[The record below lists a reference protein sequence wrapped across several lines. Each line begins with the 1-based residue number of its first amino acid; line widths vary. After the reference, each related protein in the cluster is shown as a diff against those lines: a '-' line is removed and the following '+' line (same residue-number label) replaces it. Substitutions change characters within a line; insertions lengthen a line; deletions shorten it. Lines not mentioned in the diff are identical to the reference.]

1 MITCIKKGRLTDYTN
16 LAYYYCI
23 PASPGKIMKHCE
35 IFLKFNSFFVV
46 LFRRVNGSHGF
57 IPANYVQEIEHK
69 LVSVEVKKPV
79 VIKDVRKVKRT
90 QYVKQ
95 ANPPANQ
102 RSGSFW

>member
-1 MITCIKKGRLTDYTN
+1 
-16 LAYYYCI
+16 
-23 PASPGKIMKHCE
+23 
-35 IFLKFNSFFVV
+35 
-46 LFRRVNGSHGF
+46 VNGSHGF

-95 ANPPANQ
+95 QATQPANQ
-102 RSGSFW
+102 RSGSLRIIFYHTLLCDQCSFRIY

>member
-1 MITCIKKGRLTDYTN
+1 
-16 LAYYYCI
+16 
-23 PASPGKIMKHCE
+23 
-35 IFLKFNSFFVV
+35 
-46 LFRRVNGSHGF
+46 VNGSHGF

-102 RSGSFW
+102 RSGTGSLAFGNLFKKREIPVPAMTAVRKMAQIIIIRQFFFSRSGRDAFHPETCF